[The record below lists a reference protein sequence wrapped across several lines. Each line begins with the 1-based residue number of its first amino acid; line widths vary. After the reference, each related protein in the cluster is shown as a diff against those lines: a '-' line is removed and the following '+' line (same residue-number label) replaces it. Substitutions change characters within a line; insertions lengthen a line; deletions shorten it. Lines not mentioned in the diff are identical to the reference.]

1 MKRLANLKSYMTI
14 STVFGVIVGV
24 LVYFGTRFVE
34 TGIVAGLITFIVALV
49 AIATMDLTYKPD
61 EQDPNKPRLR

>member
-1 MKRLANLKSYMTI
+1 MKRLANLKSYMLI
-14 STVFGVIVGV
+14 STIAGLVVGV

-34 TGIVAGLITFIVALV
+34 TGVIAGLVTFIIALV

>member
-1 MKRLANLKSYMTI
+1 MKRLANLKSYMII
-14 STVFGVIVGV
+14 STVSGVVVGV

-34 TGIVAGLITFIVALV
+34 TGIAAGLVTFIVALV

>member
-1 MKRLANLKSYMTI
+1 MII
-14 STVFGVIVGV
+14 STVSGVVVGV

-34 TGIVAGLITFIVALV
+34 TGIAAGLVTFIVALV

>member
-1 MKRLANLKSYMTI
+1 VNRLANLKSYMTI
-14 STVFGVIVGV
+14 SSVAGLIVGV

-34 TGIVAGLITFIVALV
+34 TGVAAGLVTFIVFLV

-61 EQDPNKPRLR
+61 DNDPTKPKLR

>member
-14 STVFGVIVGV
+14 STIAGVIVGT
-24 LVYFGTRFVE
+24 LVYFGTRFIE
-34 TGIVAGLITFIVALV
+34 TGIIAGLVAFIIFLV

-61 EQDPNKPRLR
+61 EHDPTKPKLR

>member
-14 STVFGVIVGV
+14 STVAGLIVGV

-34 TGIVAGLITFIVALV
+34 TAVISGLVTFIIFLV

-61 EQDPNKPRLR
+61 EHDPNKPKLR

>member
-1 MKRLANLKSYMTI
+1 MKRLANLKSYMII
-14 STVFGVIVGV
+14 STVSGVIVGV
-24 LVYFGTRFVE
+24 LVYFGTRFIE
-34 TGIVAGLITFIVALV
+34 TGIAAGLVTFIVALV

>member
-1 MKRLANLKSYMTI
+1 MKRLANLKSYMII
-14 STVFGVIVGV
+14 STVSGLIVGV

-34 TGIVAGLITFIVALV
+34 TGIAAGLVTFIVALV

>member
-1 MKRLANLKSYMTI
+1 VKRLANLKSYMLI
-14 STVFGVIVGV
+14 STVSGLVVGV

-34 TGIVAGLITFIVALV
+34 TGVIAGLVTFIIALV

>member
-1 MKRLANLKSYMTI
+1 MKRLANLKSYMII
-14 STVFGVIVGV
+14 STVSGVIVGV

-34 TGIVAGLITFIVALV
+34 TGIAAGLVTFIVALV

>member
-14 STVFGVIVGV
+14 SSVAGLIVGV
-24 LVYFGTRFVE
+24 LVYFGTRFIE
-34 TGIVAGLITFIVALV
+34 TAVAAGLVTFIVFLV

-61 EQDPNKPRLR
+61 ESDPNKPKLR

>member
-1 MKRLANLKSYMTI
+1 VKRLANLKSYMII
-14 STVFGVIVGV
+14 STVSGVIVGV

-34 TGIVAGLITFIVALV
+34 TGIAAGLVTFIVALV

>member
-1 MKRLANLKSYMTI
+1 VKRLANLKSYMII
-14 STVFGVIVGV
+14 STVSGVIVGV
-24 LVYFGTRFVE
+24 LVYFGTRFIE
-34 TGIVAGLITFIVALV
+34 TGIAAGLVTFIVALV

>member
-1 MKRLANLKSYMTI
+1 VKRLANLKSYMII
-14 STVFGVIVGV
+14 STVSGVVVGV

-34 TGIVAGLITFIVALV
+34 TGIAAGLVTFIVALV

>member
-1 MKRLANLKSYMTI
+1 MKRLANLKSYMLI
-14 STVFGVIVGV
+14 STVAGLVVGV

-34 TGIVAGLITFIVALV
+34 TGVIAGLVTFIIALV

>member
-1 MKRLANLKSYMTI
+1 MKRLTNLKSYMTI
-14 STVFGVIVGV
+14 STVAGLIVGV

-34 TGIVAGLITFIVALV
+34 TGVAAGLVTFIIFLV

-61 EQDPNKPRLR
+61 ETDPTKPKLR